1 MYVVAVMC
9 SVQYHQ
15 STNIKSYIFV
25 CSLAVENPLYDS
37 LPSSAQHTCDTTPL
51 RASSPTASLISDS
64 IAYCGRF
71 PPPDRRL
78 CPQCGDLLATCPHK
92 DLHESEVASVS
103 SGSGI
108 GGPPSSTAPSSVDQQ
123 QSLAALSFHTFH
135 PRRGGGAL
143 SNHNR

>member
-1 MYVVAVMC
+1 MLLLYAVYYTTK
-9 SVQYHQ
+9 VQ
-15 STNIKSYIFV
+15 ILKCIFFY
-25 CSLAVENPLYDS
+25 SLAVENPLYDS
-37 LPSSAQHTCDTTPL
+37 LPSSSAQHTCDTIPL

-92 DLHESEVASVS
+92 DLHEAEVASVS

-108 GGPPSSTAPSSVDQQ
+108 GGPASSTAASSVDQQ

-135 PRRGGGAL
+135 PRRGGGGAL
-143 SNHNR
+143 SNHDR